1 MTTNDEAAIRRAI
14 EDWTAAISGA
24 DRAAILADHAD
35 DVLMFDLP
43 STVRSIEARNK
54 TWDFAFD
61 RPHGSLKFVPHDLD
75 VTAGVDVAFATCVI
89 HCDGTS
95 AGPLQMRLTTGL
107 TKTDGRWTITHEH
120 HSVPTVEERFVGSSV
135 ADVGGHH
142 A

>member
-24 DRAAILADHAD
+24 NRAAILADHAD
-35 DVLMFDLP
+35 DVIMFDLP
-43 STVRSIEARNK
+43 STVRGIGAHNE
-54 TWDFAFD
+54 TWDFFFD
-61 RPHGSLKFVPHDLD
+61 RPQGSIKFVPHDLD
-75 VTAGVDVAFATCVI
+75 VTAGVDVAFAPCVI

-107 TKTDGRWTITHEH
+107 TRIDGRWPITHEH
-120 HSVPTVEERFVGSSV
+120 HSVPTVEERFVGPSV

-142 A
+142 D